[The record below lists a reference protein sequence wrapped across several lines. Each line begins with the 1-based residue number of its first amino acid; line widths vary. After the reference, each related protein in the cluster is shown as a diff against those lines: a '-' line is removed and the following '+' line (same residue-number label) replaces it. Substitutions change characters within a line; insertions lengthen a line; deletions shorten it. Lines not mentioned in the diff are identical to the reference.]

1 MAAGYAKDARLVDE
15 LASFGFGHVEI
26 STVMPRVQPGN
37 PAPYLFC
44 HLREGPPAKAS
55 GIKS

>member
-1 MAAGYAKDARLVDE
+1 MDE